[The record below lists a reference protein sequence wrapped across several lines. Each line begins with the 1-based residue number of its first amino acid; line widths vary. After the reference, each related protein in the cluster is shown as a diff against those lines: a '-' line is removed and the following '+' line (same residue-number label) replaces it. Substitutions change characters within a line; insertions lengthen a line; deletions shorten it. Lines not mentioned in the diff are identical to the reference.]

1 MQKWKKS
8 VDHNME
14 RWGYLVVRYRWLV
27 IALSLLVVGGFA
39 SQMRHLYFDAS
50 NEAFFKGDDPIL
62 VNYNSFRDQFGRDD
76 LILVG
81 IDTPEVF
88 NAEFLRKLQAM
99 QDDLERE
106 VPHIREVNSLL
117 TVRST
122 RGAEDEL
129 IVGDLIEEIPEDSQR
144 LAALKEYVLSSP
156 TYPNWVIS
164 PDGQLTTI
172 TLELNPYVLPES
184 GEEDLL
190 GGFDDTAMDADLMGG
205 FDEAAAT
212 DGTDMQAVTSV
223 EENEAIIATKA
234 VMERYEGENF
244 RTFIS
249 GGPVY
254 GSSIQ
259 DSMQSNLPKFS
270 GISIGLMFLLL
281 LVLFRRISGVL
292 LPILL
297 VVLSMVVTLGFMG
310 AFGRPFTVINQILPS
325 FILAIGVADAVH
337 VLTIF
342 YRHRMVGNSKGD
354 SVAYALS
361 HSGLAIVMTS
371 FTTAGGLWSF
381 ANAASAP
388 IADLGIYGGLG
399 VLAAM
404 ALTLTLLPAILAV
417 LPGGPQPLFGRKDLD
432 QAEHT
437 PSLADHVLSSCGK
450 LAVNHPKQV
459 MIGCG
464 VVVMIALVGI
474 AQLRPSNWP
483 LRWFPENAEFR
494 QHTQIIDSRMGGS
507 SNIEVLLNTGKSGG
521 LYEPDFMN
529 RLDQLNTVATE
540 ELKFPK
546 GEVVGKA
553 QSVLDVL
560 KESNRALNENRAE
573 FYAVPQARDLIAQ
586 EMFLFSNSGS
596 DDLEKLTD
604 VGFSMARLSL
614 YIPNLDA
621 IDSIVFTGQL
631 EEKIQ
636 SIFGNTIEYSIT
648 GIAQLWAGTMT
659 NVLNSMRNS
668 YIIALILITG
678 LMVVFLGSWKVGLLS
693 MIPNLTPILIT
704 LGLMGFFDLPLDPFT
719 ILIGSIGIGLVV
731 DDTVH
736 FLSVFQ
742 RYFDRYGNA
751 ARAIQETMMTTGKAL
766 LFTTLILVGGFASYM
781 AADFVNIFAFGM
793 LLVVCI
799 GSALILDVLAAPALM
814 MLVYGKQSSGEQPR
828 AYQKESDFAALN

>member
-1 MQKWKKS
+1 MFIMQKWKKS

-14 RWGYLVVRYRWLV
+14 RWGYLVVRFRWLV

-76 LILVG
+76 LILLGV
-81 IDTPEVF
+81 DTQEVF
-88 NAEFLRKLQAM
+88 NAEFLRKLQMM

-122 RGAEDEL
+122 RGAEEEL
-129 IVGDLIEEIPEDSQR
+129 IVGDLIEEIPEDSQK
-144 LAALKEYVLSSP
+144 LTALKEYVLSSP

-172 TLELNPYVLPES
+172 TLELNPYVLPEI

-190 GGFDDTAMDADLMGG
+190 GGFDE
-205 FDEAAAT
+205 EAVT
-212 DGTDMQAVTSV
+212 DGPAMQAVTSI
-223 EENEAIIATKA
+223 EENEAILAAKA

-297 VVLSMVVTLGFMG
+297 VVLSMVVTLGLMG
-310 AFGRPFTVINQILPS
+310 TFGRPFTVINQILPS

-337 VLTIF
+337 VLTIY
-342 YRHRMVGNSKGD
+342 YRYRMAGNAKGD

-417 LPGGPQPLFGRKDLD
+417 LPGNSQPLFWRKDLE
-432 QAEHT
+432 QAAHT
-437 PSLADHVLSSCGK
+437 PSLADRVLGSCGK

-459 MIGCG
+459 MMGCG
-464 VVVMIALVGI
+464 VVVMIAVVGI

-529 RLDQLNTVATE
+529 RLDELNTVATE
-540 ELKFPK
+540 ELRFPK

-621 IDSIVFTGQL
+621 VDSIVFTEQL
-631 EEKIQ
+631 EQKIQ

-668 YIIALILITG
+668 YIIALVLITG
-678 LMVVFLGSWKVGLLS
+678 LMIVFLGGWKVGLLS

-704 LGLMGFFDLPLDPFT
+704 LGLMGYFDLPLDPFT

-742 RYFDRYGNA
+742 RYFDRYGDA
-751 ARAIQETMMTTGKAL
+751 ALAIQETLMTTGKAL

-799 GSALILDVLAAPALM
+799 SSALILDVLAAPALM
-814 MLVYGKQSSGEQPR
+814 MLVYGKHSSVEQPR
-828 AYQKESDFAALN
+828 AYQKEGDFVELN

>member
-1 MQKWKKS
+1 MQNWKKT
-8 VDHNME
+8 VDHSME
-14 RWGYLVVRYRWLV
+14 RWGYQVVRFRWLI
-27 IALSLLVVGGFA
+27 IALSLVVIGGFA

-50 NEAFFKGDDPIL
+50 NEAFFNSDDPVL
-62 VNYNSFRDQFGRDD
+62 VNYNAFRDQFGRDD

-88 NAEFLRKLQAM
+88 DAAFLTKLQAM

-129 IVGDLIEEIPEDSQR
+129 IVGDLIEEIPQDAAQM
-144 LAALKEYVLSSP
+144 AALKEYVLNSP

-164 PDGQLTTI
+164 PDGTLTTI
-172 TLELNPYVLPES
+172 TLELNPYVLPETQ
-184 GEEDLL
+184 GDDLL
-190 GGFDDTAMDADLMGG
+190 GGFDDAAAADELIGG
-205 FDEAAAT
+205 FDDAAAPAEAAP
-212 DGTDMQAVTSV
+212 MQAVSSV
-223 EENEAIIATKA
+223 EENEAILATRA
-234 VMERYEGENF
+234 VMERYESEGF

-259 DSMQSNLPKFS
+259 ASMQANLPKFS
-270 GISIGLMFLLL
+270 GISMGIMVVLL
-281 LVLFRRISGVL
+281 LVLFRRVSGVL
-292 LPILL
+292 LPMML
-297 VVLSMVVTLGFMG
+297 VVLSMFVTLGFMG

-325 FILAIGVADAVH
+325 FILAVGVADAVH
-337 VLTIF
+337 LLTLF
-342 YRHRMVGNSKGD
+342 YRYRVAGQSK
-354 SVAYALS
+354 AEAIAHALG

-404 ALTLTLLPAILAV
+404 VLSLTLLPAVLAI
-417 LPGGPQPLFGRKDLD
+417 LPGNQQPLFGRKTKELE
-432 QAEHT
+432 AHA
-437 PSLADHVLSSCGK
+437 PSVADRFLASCGQI
-450 LAVNHPKQV
+450 AIQRPKQV
-459 MIGCG
+459 MLVCG
-464 VVVMIALVGI
+464 GLIAVMLLGA

-483 LRWFPENAEFR
+483 LHWFPEDAEFR
-494 QHTQIIDSRMGGS
+494 QHTEVIDTRMGGS
-507 SNIEVLLNTGKSGG
+507 SNIEVLLDTGVAGG

-529 RLDQLNTVATE
+529 RLEQLNTVATE
-540 ELKFPK
+540 ELRFPN

-560 KESNRALNENRAE
+560 KESNRALNENREE
-573 FYAVPQARDLIAQ
+573 FYAVPQSRDLIAQ

-604 VGFSMARLSL
+604 VSFSKARLSL
-614 YIPNLDA
+614 YIPNLDGV
-621 IDSIVFTGQL
+621 DSIVFTDQL
-631 EEKIQ
+631 EAQIQ
-636 SIFGNTIEYSIT
+636 SIFGNTVDYSIT

-659 NVLNSMRNS
+659 NVLNSMRDS
-668 YIIALILITG
+668 YIIALVLITV
-678 LMVVFLGSWKVGLLS
+678 LMIVFLGNWKIGLLS

-704 LGLMGFFDLPLDPFT
+704 LGLMGYLDLPLDPFT

-742 RYFDRYGNA
+742 RYYDRYSDA
-751 ARAIQETMMTTGKAL
+751 PRAIQETLATTGRAL
-766 LFTTLILVGGFASYM
+766 LFTTLILVSGFASYTV
-781 AADFVNIFAFGM
+781 ADFVNIFAFGM

-799 GSALILDVLAAPALM
+799 GTALLLDVLVAPALM
-814 MLVYGKQSSGEQPR
+814 MLVYGHPKPETVK
-828 AYQKESDFAALN
+828 AYENERELASLN